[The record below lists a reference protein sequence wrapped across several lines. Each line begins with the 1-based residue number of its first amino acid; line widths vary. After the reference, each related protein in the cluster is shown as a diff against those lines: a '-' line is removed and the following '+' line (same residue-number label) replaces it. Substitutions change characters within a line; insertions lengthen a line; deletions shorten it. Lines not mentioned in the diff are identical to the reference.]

1 MEKRQKFT
9 LNLGFLRYREQLVH
23 KMFVLDHFQI
33 YRVTQKKTVIT
44 QTWITFEIINEFFLF
59 FRFTK

>member
-33 YRVTQKKTVIT
+33 YRVTQKKRSSPKLEYN
-44 QTWITFEIINEFFLF
+44 F
-59 FRFTK
+59 

>member
-44 QTWITFEIINEFFLF
+44 QT
-59 FRFTK
+59 